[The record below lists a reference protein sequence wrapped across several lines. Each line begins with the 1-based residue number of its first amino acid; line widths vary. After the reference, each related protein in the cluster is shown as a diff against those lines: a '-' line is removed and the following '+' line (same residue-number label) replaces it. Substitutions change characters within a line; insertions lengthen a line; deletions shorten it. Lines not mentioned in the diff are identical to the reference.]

1 VTAERLRTGSLR
13 RRVVVIALGLLMV
26 VLVAVALV
34 VNYLLGD
41 RMRADLRQRL
51 LDRASYAQ
59 MLSDQGVSGQT
70 LADRLAGQ
78 GITAMLTTTGG
89 QEFIGRE
96 APAWPGSRPGERPP
110 RPARRTT
117 STVQENGEQLAVR
130 LDLGDA
136 VLTLQTSQAE
146 IDHTLALLRR
156 IELVAGAVTLL
167 VVGFIMIRLV
177 GVALAPLDRMTALA
191 WRIRDG
197 ARGRRLRPT
206 RPGTDLGR
214 TATAFD
220 GMLDALEAAE
230 ADARSAQDRMRQFLA
245 DASHDLRTP
254 LAAIVASAEQ
264 VLRTDPDRE
273 TRERRLVEVVR
284 EARRSS
290 RLVDDLLFMARL
302 DSPVD
307 NPVSLDRRPV
317 DLAALAG
324 ERITALHLRRP
335 DLRVELGTGA
345 AVPTIVA
352 DLDAITRALG
362 NLLDNAAAATPA
374 GGLVRVTVRT
384 ENNFAIVTVIDSG
397 RGVPA
402 GDEERIFDR
411 FVRVGPDASR
421 STSGSG
427 LGLPIARAIGRS
439 HGGDVRC
446 VATAVGSCFELTLP
460 LAELVRGAWSP
471 DPNSVSAGVQR

>member
-1 VTAERLRTGSLR
+1 
-13 RRVVVIALGLLMV
+13 
-26 VLVAVALV
+26 
-34 VNYLLGD
+34 
-41 RMRADLRQRL
+41 
-51 LDRASYAQ
+51 
-59 MLSDQGVSGQT
+59 
-70 LADRLAGQ
+70 
-78 GITAMLTTTGG
+78 
-89 QEFIGRE
+89 
-96 APAWPGSRPGERPP
+96 
-110 RPARRTT
+110 
-117 STVQENGEQLAVR
+117 
-130 LDLGDA
+130 
-136 VLTLQTSQAE
+136 
-146 IDHTLALLRR
+146 
-156 IELVAGAVTLL
+156 
-167 VVGFIMIRLV
+167 
-177 GVALAPLDRMTALA
+177 
-191 WRIRDG
+191 
-197 ARGRRLRPT
+197 
-206 RPGTDLGR
+206 
-214 TATAFD
+214 
-220 GMLDALEAAE
+220 MLDALEAAE

-254 LAAIVASAEQ
+254 LAAIIASAEQ

-335 DLRVELGTGA
+335 GLRVELGAGA

-352 DLDAITRALG
+352 DPDAITRALG
-362 NLLDNAAAATPA
+362 NLLDNAAAATLA
-374 GGLVRVTVRT
+374 GGLVRVTVRADDD
-384 ENNFAIVTVIDSG
+384 FAAVAVFDSG

-421 STSGSG
+421 GTSGSG
-427 LGLPIARAIGRS
+427 LGLPIARAIARS

-446 VATAVGSCFELTLP
+446 VAAAVGSCFELTLP
-460 LAELVRGAWSP
+460 LVSGTWLP
-471 DPNSVSAGVQR
+471 DPNSVAASVQP

>member
-1 VTAERLRTGSLR
+1 M
-13 RRVVVIALGLLMV
+13 VVALGLLMV

-41 RMRADLRQRL
+41 RMRTDLRQRL
-51 LDRASYAQ
+51 EDRVGYAQ

-78 GITAMLTTTGG
+78 GITATLTTTGG

-96 APAWPGSRPGERPP
+96 APAWPGSRPGDRPP
-110 RPARRTT
+110 PPAARRTT
-117 STVQENGEQLAVR
+117 PTVQENGEQLTVQ
-130 LDLGDA
+130 LDLGSA

-146 IDHTLALLRR
+146 IDHTLALLGR

-167 VVGFIMIRLV
+167 VVGLVMIRLV

-197 ARGRRLRPT
+197 ARGGDCGRPGPAPISAERQRPSTGCSTRWKPPKPTPGPPKTGCASFWPTPRTTCVRHWRRSSRARNRCCVPT
-206 RPGTDLGR
+206 RTARPGNAGWWTS
-214 TATAFD
+214 F
-220 GMLDALEAAE
+220 
-230 ADARSAQDRMRQFLA
+230 
-245 DASHDLRTP
+245 
-254 LAAIVASAEQ
+254 
-264 VLRTDPDRE
+264 
-273 TRERRLVEVVR
+273 ERR
-284 EARRSS
+284 ARSS

-352 DLDAITRALG
+352 DPDAITRALG
-362 NLLDNAAAATPA
+362 NLLDNAAAATLA
-374 GGLVRVTVRT
+374 GGLVRVTVRAET
-384 ENNFAIVTVIDSG
+384 ISPRN
-397 RGVPA
+397 R
-402 GDEERIFDR
+402 
-411 FVRVGPDASR
+411 VR
-421 STSGSG
+421 
-427 LGLPIARAIGRS
+427 
-439 HGGDVRC
+439 
-446 VATAVGSCFELTLP
+446 
-460 LAELVRGAWSP
+460 
-471 DPNSVSAGVQR
+471 